1 MPIFIELPPA
11 VARRFVED
19 MRAFHAEP
27 NAIKRDEIAARQLH
41 GLKQHYSGKLRL
53 TDVKETFEQMRDHA
67 WSAHRA
73 GLTRSHQRG
82 FQRSSPRLGGAEIQQ
97 S

>member
-1 MPIFIELPPA
+1 MPHKPIELPPA

-41 GLKQHYSGKLRL
+41 ALGNITL
-53 TDVKETFEQMRDHA
+53 TSCDYRT
-67 WSAHRA
+67 
-73 GLTRSHQRG
+73 
-82 FQRSSPRLGGAEIQQ
+82 
-97 S
+97 